1 MENNQ
6 ITINDKIQMILRQTN
21 YTEQE
26 AEEKLKECNN
36 DYLLV
41 LKKYFGITEKQQ
53 PVISV
58 NQEIYR
64 QLRYKLDSSMR
75 EYQSRKD
82 SDKSIK

>member
-41 LKKYFGITEKQQ
+41 LKKYFGIAEKQQ